1 MSNELVQNKSGLER
15 NWKLILSGLL
25 FLLISVY
32 FLFSSFNTDG
42 MDLVQAYNEKELYE
56 KALEMVKENNEV
68 KHALGELEPLD
79 PLAILEG
86 SAKYSANKN
95 SIETTVRITG
105 TKGKAKMD
113 IWAIKVGSEWQY
125 SKVDV
130 RINSSKKRISIL
142 K

>member
-42 MDLVQAYNEKELYE
+42 MDLVQAYAEKGLYE
-56 KALEMVKENNEV
+56 KALEKVKENNEV

-95 SIETTVRITG
+95 SIETTVRITD

>member
-42 MDLVQAYNEKELYE
+42 MDLVQAYAEKGLYE
-56 KALEMVKENNEV
+56 KALEKVKENNEV

-86 SAKYSANKN
+86 STKYDNHKN
-95 SIETTVRITG
+95 SIETPSELKELMEKLKWIYGLLKTEG
-105 TKGKAKMD
+105 N
-113 IWAIKVGSEWQY
+113 GSIPK
-125 SKVDV
+125 SM
-130 RINSSKKRISIL
+130 
-142 K
+142 